1 LVETNGKKYNFIL
14 DLNILNHLGVNLYSN
29 TPAVLSEVVANSWDA
44 DAENVYI
51 NIENEVITIEDDGIG
66 MNYEDL
72 KEKFLRV
79 GYQKRISDKSI
90 TDIFQRPV
98 MGRKGIGKLSLFS
111 IAEVIKIYS
120 FKNGEKNGFIINV
133 NDLREKISLG
143 SQTYSPKAIPDD
155 EIPLSSKG
163 TKIILSELKKNV
175 SRTPEFLKKRLARR
189 FSIINDK
196 YNFNVFIN
204 DNKITIED
212 RDFFNKIKDIWVYRD
227 EEDVDYK
234 NFCNNIK
241 FHSYRNT
248 LIDGTPYKVKG
259 WIGAVEESGNL
270 KSEDENLNKIS
281 IIVRG
286 KVAQEDILDEF
297 SEGGLYTKYLIGE
310 IHADFLD
317 DDHED
322 DITTSSRQKIIEDDE
337 RYISLKNFIRNELK
351 NIAKDWNEQRDKTG
365 LEEANKITV
374 IENWYNDLSKDN
386 KSKARKL
393 FGKINKLTVTPDEKK
408 QLYKHSVLAFESLKY
423 KENLD
428 LLDKISTEN
437 MIILNEIIDA
447 FDDIEATLYH
457 QIVTERIKI
466 IELLKDKVDDNA
478 LEKAIQEHLYNHL
491 WLLDPSWDR
500 ATETPLMESTM
511 RQEFDHIADTLTDE
525 ERRARIDIKYKKTS
539 GKHVIIE
546 LKRANVQVNFYQ
558 LLSQIDKYRKAL
570 KKQLVATNHS
580 GEPVEII
587 CLLGQEPKEWKNASE
602 SEIEEY
608 KDQLKEKD
616 ARIVFYKQLVEDS
629 YRSYASFL
637 SSSESAGRVTQLI
650 KNIDDALI

>member
-1 LVETNGKKYNFIL
+1 MADNNKNYNFIL

-51 NIENEVITIEDDGIG
+51 NIEDEIITIEDDGLG
-66 MNYEDL
+66 MDYEDL

-90 TDIFQRPV
+90 TSRFHRKV

-111 IAEVIKIYS
+111 IAEVIKLYS

-133 NDLREKISLG
+133 NDLKEKITEG
-143 SQTYSPKAIPDD
+143 SQTYSPQPIP
-155 EIPLSSKG
+155 ENEVPLNSNG
-163 TKIILSELKKNV
+163 TKIMLYELKKSV
-175 SRTPEFLKKRLARR
+175 SRTHKYLKKRLARR
-189 FSIINDK
+189 FSVISDN

-204 DNKITIED
+204 REKITIED
-212 RDFFNKIKDIWVYRD
+212 RDFFNKLKDIWIYKD

-234 NFCNNIK
+234 NYCANIK
-241 FHSYRNT
+241 FSNYRKT
-248 LIDGTPYKVKG
+248 QIEGTDYKVKG

-270 KSEDENLNKIS
+270 KIEDENLNKIS

-297 SEGGLYTKYLIGE
+297 TEGGLYTKYLIGE

-317 DDHED
+317 DDDEK

-337 RYISLKNFIRNELK
+337 RYISLKKFIQNELK
-351 NIAKDWNEQRDKTG
+351 NIAKEWNEQRDKTG
-365 LEEANKITV
+365 LDEAKKITV
-374 IENWYNDLSKDN
+374 IDTWYNDLSKDN
-386 KSKARKL
+386 KTKAKKL
-393 FGKINKLTVTPDEKK
+393 FGKINKLTVLPEEKK

-428 LLDKISTEN
+428 LLDNISTEN
-437 MIILNEIIDA
+437 ITILNEIIDA

-457 QIVTERIKI
+457 QIVTERLKI
-466 IELLKDKVDDNA
+466 IELLKDKVEDNA
-478 LEKAIQEHLYNHL
+478 LEKVIQEHLYNHL

-500 ATETPLMESTM
+500 ATEGPLMESTM
-511 RQEFDHIADTLTDE
+511 KKEFETISDSLTEE

-539 GKHVIIE
+539 GKHIIIE
-546 LKRANVQVNFYQ
+546 LKRAGVQVNFYE

-570 KKQLVATNHS
+570 KKQLTAIGKF

-587 CLLGQEPKEWKNASE
+587 CLLGQEPKEWKNTSE
-602 SEIEEY
+602 SDIEEY

-629 YRSYASFL
+629 YRSYDSFIKG
-637 SSSESAGRVTQLI
+637 SESAGRVTQLI
-650 KNIDDALI
+650 KSIDDSLQ